1 MTRKLLI
8 ANRGEIAVRIARAA
22 ADLDI
27 ATVAVHPADD
37 ERALHTRVADQA
49 VALEGRGAAAYLD
62 AEQLVRV
69 AVETGCDAVHPGYGF
84 LSESRDFAERCQQAG
99 LTFVGPTP
107 EVLALLVDG
116 EAWSSSALAM
126 ALGVSSR
133 SVQRKLED
141 LALAGKV
148 RSFGRG
154 RACRW
159 ILSSVPGFPTSLL
172 LPLAITTG

>member
-99 LTFVGPTP
+99 LTFVGPTRRCWP
-107 EVLALLVDG
+107 CSVTRPAPG
-116 EAWSSSALAM
+116 CSPRNARCRWCPAPAPTPPWS
-126 ALGVSSR
+126 R
-133 SVQRKLED
+133 
-141 LALAGKV
+141 
-148 RSFGRG
+148 RG
-154 RACRW
+154 RSATAW
-159 ILSSVPGFPTSLL
+159 APT
-172 LPLAITTG
+172 PR